1 MTAAPGEFDSRLRL
15 ARWHGTDAYQGRR
28 QNRRAEVLI
37 DNAQLCGFFAG
48 LWGSVQTY
56 QHRFA
61 HAFRQ
66 ADGDF
71 EDIGVENPGRRG
83 SLVRSEY
90 LIERFRVVFES
101 GGGWHCGCADFASS
115 STCEHS
121 REAAGMRAAQ
131 AEITAHMAA
140 GRSQLARNLWR
151 SRVTF

>member
-66 ADGDF
+66 AETLRTLGWR
-71 EDIGVENPGRRG
+71 IPGVAAHSYG
-83 SLVRSEY
+83 
-90 LIERFRVVFES
+90 
-101 GGGWHCGCADFASS
+101 AS
-115 STCEHS
+115 T
-121 REAAGMRAAQ
+121 
-131 AEITAHMAA
+131 
-140 GRSQLARNLWR
+140 
-151 SRVTF
+151 